1 MTKKPYGVYSVFTD
15 VGMVYATWTEKATM
29 EATLA
34 DGAFPHIIENTAENV
49 YRQLTELGFTKKDGT
64 HWWVPKEDET
74 MSSTASEVKEY
85 PQRNIEIGGRTVRCQ
100 VLNWNEGPPPR
111 YIVCNALSSNDG
123 IFFAE
128 QRMGAWCKASERDVW
143 FDFATMHK
151 TITDIQTLLV
161 DESLEPKDALDKI
174 KAEVAAVV
182 VLARLK

>member
-1 MTKKPYGVYSVFTD
+1 MNTDASLLCLHHGVKPLTNLALSDQEIKREWSRASRLYGKGKSLSKRLALSIVD
-15 VGMVYATWTEKATM
+15 DLEKAGVT
-29 EATLA
+29 EA
-34 DGAFPHIIENTAENV
+34 DIDRIS
-49 YRQLTELGFTKKDGT
+49 KK
-64 HWWVPKEDET
+64 ET
-74 MSSTASEVKEY
+74 VVSNEVKEY

-100 VLNWNEGPPPR
+100 VLNWNDGPPPR

-161 DESLEPKDALDKI
+161 DESLEPKEALDKI
-174 KAEVAAVV
+174 KAEVAAAV